1 MESLHSMT
9 LPAAFQEVQN
19 TKGKRI
25 LKIALRT
32 ACSSPYAKQ
41 IAWSAINRLRSDL
54 MSKRTRRLCVFL
66 SCMAMIHA
74 IAATS
79 TGTEHGALKSVSIFL
94 EGDSSSIP
102 KFINVCRQMG
112 PERGLEFHFAD
123 KQSDKYDY
131 RVILSAE
138 GASAWDFAHGNIVV
152 MTPEAKVLFTVTR
165 SSRWT
170 SKGTTNAMGKEF
182 VKEMARYLDT
192 HK

>member
-1 MESLHSMT
+1 
-9 LPAAFQEVQN
+9 
-19 TKGKRI
+19 
-25 LKIALRT
+25 
-32 ACSSPYAKQ
+32 
-41 IAWSAINRLRSDL
+41 
-54 MSKRTRRLCVFL
+54 
-66 SCMAMIHA
+66 
-74 IAATS
+74 
-79 TGTEHGALKSVSIFL
+79 
-94 EGDSSSIP
+94 
-102 KFINVCRQMG
+102 MG
-112 PERGLEFHFAD
+112 PERGLEFRFAD

-182 VKEMARYLDT
+182 VKVMARYLDT